1 MGDETTALAV
11 RQGAPTALIPTD
23 IDQAIRLAKLMA
35 DGGLVPQHLQEKP
48 ANCLMV
54 IEQAI
59 RWGMSPFA
67 VAQCTSVIQGKLMYE
82 GKLVAAVVNA
92 RGELAER
99 LRYTYDGQGRDRTC
113 TVSGRLRGEDE
124 TRTVSVTWGLV
135 KSANKVW
142 EMQPDQQ
149 LAYYGARV
157 WARRH
162 LPEVM
167 LGVYSPDEPFEEEG
181 PSPLQRWV
189 DSDNEPDP
197 KAPTPGASPSAPP
210 AQPSGSAAASTE
222 GSGKPPSSAPNER
235 QPGEDDD
242 SDQSTSESSSAS
254 FRDLVDCWRKVE
266 EGSKKAGTYHCEW
279 VPIDRQPKLT
289 FGQLGRI
296 GQLRDIRGIKGDQW
310 KDRLLLH
317 FNKETEEDLSE
328 EEANRLIEA
337 LEDAIEKHGTAAQ
350 KAAKQ
355 QRRAR
360 EMMDDMATMLT
371 EQGIKPSDIR
381 GER

>member
-1 MGDETTALAV
+1 MGDETALA
-11 RQGAPTALIPTD
+11 RSGLPTALVPSNIE
-23 IDQAIRLAKLMA
+23 QAIKLADLMCK
-35 DGGLVPQHLQEKP
+35 GELVPQHLQEKP

-99 LRYTYDGQGRDRTC
+99 LRYAYDGAGRDRTC
-113 TVSGRLRGEDE
+113 TVTGRLRGEEE

-135 KSANKVW
+135 KSSNKVW
-142 EMQPDQQ
+142 ETQPDQQ

-167 LGVYSPDEPFEEEG
+167 LGVYSPDEPFEDDDG
-181 PSPLQRWV
+181 RSPVQRWL
-189 DSDNEPDP
+189 DSDDESPKEPN
-197 KAPTPGASPSAPP
+197 PGASPSAPP

-222 GSGKPPSSAPNER
+222 GSGKPPSSAPAER

-242 SDQSTSESSSAS
+242 SEPSTSSNSSASSAS

-266 EGSKKAGTYHCEW
+266 EGSKKAGTYTFEW

-296 GQLRDIRGIKGDQW
+296 GELRAKRGIGDDQW
-310 KDRLLLH
+310 RDRLLFH
-317 FNKETEEDLSE
+317 FNKQTEEDLSE

-350 KAAKQ
+350 KQAKQ

-360 EMMDDMATMLT
+360 EMMDDMATLMT
-371 EQGIKPSDIR
+371 EQGIRPRDIR
-381 GER
+381 